1 MCSLFPNSHISATLT
16 DMFTTVSPVCP
27 TTDLE
32 RTLEFWQTL
41 GFLPAFADHQ
51 DVAQA
56 SYAGVRRSELEL
68 HLQTF
73 TPDQIQTTQTMAMR
87 IMLESREALE
97 ALYAEW
103 LPHGHIS
110 APLEEKPW
118 GNYEFGFYDPDKT
131 PFFFYV
137 DL

>member
-1 MCSLFPNSHISATLT
+1 MRRLFPKSSVSATLKIV
-16 DMFTTVSPVCP
+16 FTTVSPVCP
-27 TTDLE
+27 TTDLA
-32 RTLEFWQTL
+32 RTIGFWQQL
-41 GFLPAFADHQ
+41 GFVPLFADHQ
-51 DVAQA
+51 DVEKA
-56 SYAGVRRSELEL
+56 SYAGMGRAELEL

-73 TPDQIQTTQTMAMR
+73 KPDQIQTTQTMAMR
-87 IMLESREALE
+87 IKLNSRDALE

-103 LPHGHIS
+103 SPHGHIT

-131 PFFFYV
+131 PFYFYV

>member
-1 MCSLFPNSHISATLT
+1 
-16 DMFTTVSPVCP
+16 MFKTVSPVCP
-27 TTDLE
+27 TTDLP
-32 RTLEFWQTL
+32 RTLAFWQRL
-41 GFLPAFADHQ
+41 GFEPVFADHA
-51 DVAQA
+51 DPAKA
-56 SYAGVRRSELEL
+56 SYAGVVRANLEL

-73 TPDQIQTTQTMAMR
+73 TPEQMTYTQTMAMR
-87 IMLESREALE
+87 IKLESRDALE
-97 ALYAEW
+97 QLHAEW
-103 LPHGHIS
+103 QPHGHIT

>member
-1 MCSLFPNSHISATLT
+1 
-16 DMFTTVSPVCP
+16 MFSTVSPVCP
-27 TTDLE
+27 TTDLPA
-32 RTLEFWQTL
+32 TLKFWQEL
-41 GFLPAFADHQ
+41 GFQPVFADHA
-51 DVAQA
+51 DPRQA
-56 SYAGVRRSELEL
+56 SYAGVSRANLEV

-73 TPDQIQTTQTMAMR
+73 TPEQMDYTQTMAMR
-87 IMLESREALE
+87 IKLESRAALE

-103 LPHGHIS
+103 HPLGHVT

>member
-1 MCSLFPNSHISATLT
+1 
-16 DMFTTVSPVCP
+16 MFTTISPVCP
-27 TTDLE
+27 TTDLA
-32 RTLEFWQTL
+32 RTIEFWQQL
-41 GFLPAFADHQ
+41 GFAAVFADHQ
-51 DVAQA
+51 DVEKA
-56 SYAGVRRSELEL
+56 SYAGMRRAELEL

-73 TPDQIQTTQTMAMR
+73 TTDQIQTTQTMAMR
-87 IMLESREALE
+87 IKLESRAALE
-97 ALYAEW
+97 ALYKEW
-103 LPHGHIS
+103 APLGHIS

>member
-1 MCSLFPNSHISATLT
+1 
-16 DMFTTVSPVCP
+16 MFVAVSPVCP
-27 TTDLE
+27 STDLP
-32 RTLEFWQTL
+32 RSLAFWRQL
-41 GFLPAFADHQ
+41 GFKLSFIDHQ

-56 SYAGVRRSELEL
+56 SYAGVARATLEI
-68 HLQTF
+68 HLQAF

-87 IMLESREALE
+87 IRLESRDALE
-97 ALYAEW
+97 TLYQEW
-103 LPHGHIS
+103 QAHNFIS
-110 APLEEKPW
+110 APLEDKPW